1 MNFEDIQISVDKLEI
16 RLLPVKC
23 PVGRGYFPRAYYDG
37 VLRVVWLSGD
47 SEYFAFFSPTGKD
60 SEDKYKYTVLPIPAW
75 KYHDLGIDRKTIP
88 GSLLQEIRDKGQI
101 LETYLEERV
110 DPYEEDNLG

>member
-1 MNFEDIQISVDKLEI
+1 MNFEDIQIPVDKLDI

-23 PVGRGYFPRAYYDG
+23 PVGRGYFPRTYYTG
-37 VLRVVWLSGD
+37 ILRIEIPKRAT
-47 SEYFAFFSPTGKD
+47 EYFAFFSPAGKD
-60 SEDKYKYTVLPIPAW
+60 SENKYKYTVFQIPEW
-75 KYHDLGIDRKTIP
+75 RYYDLGFTKKTVP
-88 GSLLQEIRDKGQI
+88 VSVLQEIRHGGQI